1 MILFIYP
8 KDSMVA
14 LRRLKRKQDLVGGL
28 IKPNNEGGLNYSL
41 VSSDG
46 EEKLLIDWLRGVRKR

>member
-14 LRRLKRKQDLVGGL
+14 LRRLQRKQDSVGGL
-28 IKPNNEGGLNYSL
+28 MKPNNEGGLNYSL
-41 VSSDG
+41 VSGDG
-46 EEKLLIDWLRGVRKR
+46 EEKLLID